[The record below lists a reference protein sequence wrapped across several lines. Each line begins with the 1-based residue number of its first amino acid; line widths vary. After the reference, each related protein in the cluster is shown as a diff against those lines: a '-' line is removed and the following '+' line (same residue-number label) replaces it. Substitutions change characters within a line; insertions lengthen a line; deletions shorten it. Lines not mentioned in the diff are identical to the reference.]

1 LPQADRHVAG
11 NIKTSKHQRAQMII
25 GICGFIGSGKDTVA
39 DYLTNFHEFRRESFA
54 NSLKDSV
61 AHVFGWD
68 RVMLEGRTKQAREWR
83 EQVDP
88 WWSDRLKM
96 PELTP
101 RWVLQHWGTEVCRHG
116 FHDDIWIASL
126 ENKLRHSEDDVVI
139 SDCRFPNEIAAI
151 KRAGGLVVRVIRGPE
166 PEWYDAALAFNRGE
180 NKNML
185 WSTSKSRLEK
195 LKIHAS
201 ETAWVGTKFDAV
213 LDNNGSLDDLYLQ
226 IQRLTIRPAQGP
238 RVATANQI

>member
-1 LPQADRHVAG
+1 
-11 NIKTSKHQRAQMII
+11 MII

-54 NSLKDSV
+54 NSLKDAV
-61 AHVFGWD
+61 AQVFGWD
-68 RVMLEGRTKQAREWR
+68 RTMLEGRTKQAREWR

-151 KRAGGLVVRVIRGPE
+151 RRANGLVVRVIRGPE
-166 PEWYDAALAFNRGE
+166 PEWYDSALAFNHGE

-185 WSTSKSRLEK
+185 WSISKSRLEK

-226 IQRLTIRPAQGP
+226 IQQLTIRPAQDL
-238 RVATANQI
+238 RVAKANQI

>member
-1 LPQADRHVAG
+1 
-11 NIKTSKHQRAQMII
+11 MII

-54 NSLKDSV
+54 NSLKDCV
-61 AHVFGWD
+61 AQVFGWD
-68 RVMLEGRTKQAREWR
+68 RTMLEGRTKQAREWR
-83 EQVDP
+83 EQLDP
-88 WWSDRLKM
+88 WWADRLNM

-126 ENKLRHSEDDVVI
+126 ENKLRHSQDDVVI

-151 KRAGGLVVRVIRGPE
+151 KRANGTVVRVVRGPE
-166 PEWYDAALAFNRGE
+166 PDWYDAALAFNRGE
-180 NKNML
+180 NGNMR
-185 WSTSKSRLEK
+185 WATSKAQLNK

-213 LDNNGSLDDLYLQ
+213 LDNNGSLDDLYQQ
-226 IQRLTIRPAQGP
+226 IQQLTIHPAQDRQP
-238 RVATANQI
+238 AKASRI